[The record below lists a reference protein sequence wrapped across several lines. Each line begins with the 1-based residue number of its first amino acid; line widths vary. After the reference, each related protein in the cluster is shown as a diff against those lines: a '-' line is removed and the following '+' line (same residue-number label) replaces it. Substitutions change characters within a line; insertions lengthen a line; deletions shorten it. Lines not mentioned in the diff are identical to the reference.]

1 MKRLLIFAWALIA
14 TFNATAQVSFGKSQ
28 IFNDDWLFMQADDAN
43 AWKEDYNDQR
53 WRKLNLPHDYSIE
66 GIMSPEFG
74 DISFQRTSPISGH
87 PDD

>member
-66 GIMSPEFG
+66 GIMSP
-74 DISFQRTSPISGH
+74 DLASCT
-87 PDD
+87 